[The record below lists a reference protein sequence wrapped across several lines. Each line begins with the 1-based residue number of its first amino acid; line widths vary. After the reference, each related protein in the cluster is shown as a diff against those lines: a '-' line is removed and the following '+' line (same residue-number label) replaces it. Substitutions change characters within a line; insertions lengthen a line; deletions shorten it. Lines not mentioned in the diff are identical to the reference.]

1 MKHDL
6 SKLDE
11 LMVITMEECGEL
23 IQECSKILRHG
34 MNEKTHSKLID
45 EIGDVCAM
53 IQLLKEKKHVT
64 QKEIDKRMKV
74 KFKKLKKYSDIKCSS
89 INIS

>member
-1 MKHDL
+1 MDINSHEQL
-6 SKLDE
+6 F
-11 LMVITMEECGEL
+11 VITMEECGEL
-23 IQECSKILRHG
+23 AQECSKVLRHG
-34 MNEKTHSKLID
+34 LNDKTHSKLID

-53 IQLLKEKKHVT
+53 IQILKEKKHVT

>member
-1 MKHDL
+1 
-6 SKLDE
+6 
-11 LMVITMEECGEL
+11 
-23 IQECSKILRHG
+23 
-34 MNEKTHSKLID
+34 MNSKTHSKLID

>member
-1 MKHDL
+1 MDL
-6 SKLDE
+6 NSHQQLF
-11 LMVITMEECGEL
+11 VITMEECGEL

-53 IQLLKEKKHVT
+53 IQLLKDDILTGLDPNPEKIEEVKAKT
-64 QKEIDKRMKV
+64 QKWFVDKRV
-74 KFKKLKKYSDIKCSS
+74 
-89 INIS
+89 